1 MCVRA
6 RACACM
12 CKCYKLAVATW
23 TYSHST
29 NSCHHQQT
37 HFHPAPAAQFLWLLF
52 IRLLAIYI
60 VLQNMASFTLSFRTW
75 HPLSFRTWHLL
86 LCPSKHWH
94 SLLYP
99 SEHGVLYFVLQNM
112 IASTL
117 AFRIIIIME
126 ICKVPTLWLKALNKH
141 SITHIRY
148 IEMEMLSA
156 VKIWQPA

>member
-1 MCVRA
+1 MYVIVCVCVCV
-6 RACACM
+6 CACV

-29 NSCHHQQT
+29 NCCHHQQT

-52 IRLLAIYI
+52 IKLLAIYI

-75 HPLSFRTWHLL
+75 HLL
-86 LCPSKHWH
+86 LCPAEHWRP
-94 SLLYP
+94 LLYP

-112 IASTL
+112 IAFTL

-126 ICKVPTLWLKALNKH
+126 ICKVPTLRLKALNKH